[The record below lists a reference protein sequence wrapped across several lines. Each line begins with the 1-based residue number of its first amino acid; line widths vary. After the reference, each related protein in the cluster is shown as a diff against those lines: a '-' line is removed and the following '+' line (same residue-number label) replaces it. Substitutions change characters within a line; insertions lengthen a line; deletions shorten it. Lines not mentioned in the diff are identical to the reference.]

1 MVQQVEKEDSLSPMS
16 LKLKT
21 SRTIRELYSK
31 KQIVN
36 VLEWSLIENV
46 FFFFLDVPTL
56 ETIIG
61 NTDKCDHRKV

>member
-36 VLEWSLIENV
+36 VLEWSLIEKV
-46 FFFFLDVPTL
+46 FFFFGCP
-56 ETIIG
+56 
-61 NTDKCDHRKV
+61 NSRNHNRKY

>member
-36 VLEWSLIENV
+36 VLEWFLIEKV
-46 FFFFLDVPTL
+46 FFFFWMSQL
-56 ETIIG
+56 
-61 NTDKCDHRKV
+61 

>member
-36 VLEWSLIENV
+36 VLEWSLIEKV
-46 FFFFLDVPTL
+46 FFFFWMSQL
-56 ETIIG
+56 
-61 NTDKCDHRKV
+61 